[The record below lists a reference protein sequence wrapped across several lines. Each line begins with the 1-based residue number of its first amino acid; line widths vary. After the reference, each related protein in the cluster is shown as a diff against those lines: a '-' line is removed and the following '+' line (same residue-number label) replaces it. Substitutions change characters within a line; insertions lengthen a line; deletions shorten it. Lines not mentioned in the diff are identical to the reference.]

1 MKWYYYLHTNG
12 SLIGKNPV
20 IVDNDAGYFNSPFVK
35 HVWKIETD
43 EKATLYEMMF
53 EALGMGANVPRV
65 KELAEKNKCDY
76 DDSLIA
82 ISCIKPND
90 TMRKGISIF
99 IKEVLSM
106 EVDEYW
112 DKVKALADDET
123 NYAEVKK

>member
-12 SLIGKNPV
+12 NLIGKNPV
-20 IVDNDAGYFNSPFVK
+20 VVDSDAGYFDSPFVK
-35 HVWKIETD
+35 HVWKID
-43 EKATLYEMMF
+43 LSKRATLYEMMF

-76 DDSLIA
+76 DDSLVA

-90 TMRKGISIF
+90 MMRRGISIF
-99 IKEVLSM
+99 IKEVLGM

-112 DKVKALADDET
+112 KKVLALAEAET
-123 NYAEVKK
+123 K